1 MQYSD
6 LPIFKSTYDLTLEM
20 YMLVR
25 GFNKEFKY
33 VLGEQ
38 LKKETTELAIL
49 IYKANSKKDKR
60 EALENAREK
69 LETVRLLVRLAK
81 DLKII
86 SLRAFVRV
94 SKNIQDTSKQILGW
108 QRSCIATV

>member
-1 MQYSD
+1 MQYSE

-25 GFNKEFKY
+25 GFKKEFKY
-33 VLGEQ
+33 TLGEQ
-38 LKKETTELAIL
+38 LKKETTELVIL
-49 IYKANSKKDKR
+49 IYRANSKKDKR
-60 EALENAREK
+60 EALSEAREK

-94 SKNIQDTSKQILGW
+94 NKNIQNTSKQISGW
-108 QRSCIATV
+108 QKSVNT